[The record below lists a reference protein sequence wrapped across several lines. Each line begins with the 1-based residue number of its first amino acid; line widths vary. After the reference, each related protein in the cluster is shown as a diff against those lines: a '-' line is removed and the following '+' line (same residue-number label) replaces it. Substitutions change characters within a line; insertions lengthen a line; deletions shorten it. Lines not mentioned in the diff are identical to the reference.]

1 MAEIVDRWNAA
12 YFDGQ
17 LSPAVL
23 AELGPLVDASHDAQE
38 LADRAFR
45 FMRTAGIQAT
55 DVSEL
60 TAWMIGFSVPRTVPS
75 AWSGAV
81 PPVTMP
87 GRHQKLDEYIAG
99 NPWHQPDGEGV
110 FVDLGCGFPPFTTMD
125 TARRLAD
132 WRVVGVD
139 PTFGQYMVYDTDGTY
154 ASFDDNYE
162 LRYFQEGNYE
172 PDPVATRARFH
183 SMLDRL
189 LPQLPA
195 DADEVSDAEGR
206 LVRDPVRQYQNGN
219 LELLPGGI
227 GDLTLAGGADVVRC
241 MNVFMYFD
249 QPFRQRALDWVTDLL
264 RPGGLFIS
272 GSNWTQSACSRYTVY
287 RKETSGLVAREF
299 AFSVEN
305 LRPIEL
311 SPWYSLNDD
320 ELDTLA
326 NAHAVGAVRAD
337 TEFRQRFDTRLDALL
352 AELRV
357 CARGADGYLGRPA
370 ADVSTEDAALASSV
384 LATRLV
390 DEGFADGAAEVLCQ
404 MGRKAWRNHVG
415 HVAMEPVAPPP
426 LDPSPVM
433 AQRKS

>member
-1 MAEIVDRWNAA
+1 MTDIVDRWNAV

-17 LSPAVL
+17 LSPAAL
-23 AELGPLVDASHDAQE
+23 AELGPLVDASLDARA

-87 GRHQKLDEYIAG
+87 NRHRKLDDYVAG

-139 PTFGQYMVYDTDGTY
+139 PTFGRYMVYDADGTY
-154 ASFDDNYE
+154 ASFDDNHE

-172 PDPVATRARFH
+172 PDPLATRARFH
-183 SMLDRL
+183 GLLDRL
-189 LPQLPA
+189 LPLLP
-195 DADEVSDAEGR
+195 DGADEVSDATGR

-219 LELLPGGI
+219 LELVPGGI
-227 GDLTLAGGADVVRC
+227 GDLTLPGGADVIRC

-249 QPFRQRALDWVTDLL
+249 QHFRQRTLDWAADLL
-264 RPGGLFIS
+264 RPGGLFLC
-272 GSNWTQSACSRYTVY
+272 GSNWTESACSRYTVY
-287 RKETSGLVAREF
+287 RKESGALVPREF

-311 SPWYSLNDD
+311 SPWYALNDD
-320 ELDTLA
+320 DLDTLA
-326 NAHAVGAVRAD
+326 NAHAVGTVRAD
-337 TEFRQRFDTRLDALL
+337 AEFRQRFDTRLDELL

-357 CARGADGYLGRPA
+357 CARRADGYLGRPS
-370 ADVSTEDAALASSV
+370 ADVSAEDVARASSV
-384 LATRLV
+384 LAARLV
-390 DEGFADGAAEVLCQ
+390 DEGYADGAAEVLNRL
-404 MGRKAWRNHVG
+404 GRSAWRNHVG
-415 HVAMEPVAPPP
+415 HVAMEPVVSPP
-426 LDPSPVM
+426 LDPSPFF
-433 AQRKS
+433 